1 MNEPY
6 LPPNQSNMN

>member
-6 LPPNQSNMN
+6 LPQNQSNMN